1 MMVRQQGASDMI
13 AQWILNDI
21 WNEGFEDGLSGYSG
35 SELYAAGEERAA
47 YNAGWILGNARRH
60 GRIAA

>member
-1 MMVRQQGASDMI
+1 MI